1 MGDPSS
7 QQVHDFEPGI
17 APSGLFWT
25 IPIEPGAIKVDP
37 LTGEASLRAQAVKV
51 QDFHDA
57 LNALGIVPGPAPV
70 ASRVSFDV
78 RWSGHGAPVDLR
90 DPTFG
95 FTGHYVP
102 GPATISFTAS
112 DDTSGVV
119 YTSDAFGQSNV
130 GLPAVG
136 TEQNGVFFH

>member
-1 MGDPSS
+1 VGDPS

-37 LTGEASLRAQAVKV
+37 VTGEARLRAEAVKV
-51 QDFHDA
+51 DDYHDI
-57 LNALGIVPGPAPV
+57 LSALGIVPGLEPIP
-70 ASRVSFDV
+70 SRVSFDV
-78 RWSGHGAPVDLR
+78 RWAGHGDPVALH
-90 DPTFG
+90 DPTFS
-95 FTGHYVP
+95 FAGHYVT

-112 DDTSGVV
+112 NDKSGVV
-119 YTSDAFGQSNV
+119 YTSDATGQSNV
-130 GLPAVG
+130 GIPAVG

>member
-1 MGDPSS
+1 MGDPS

-37 LTGEASLRAQAVKV
+37 VTGEARLRAQAVKV
-51 QDFHDA
+51 DDYHDI
-57 LNALGIVPGPAPV
+57 LSALGIVPGPAPIP
-70 ASRVSFDV
+70 SRVSFEV
-78 RWSGHGAPVDLR
+78 RWAGHGAPVDLH
-90 DPTFG
+90 DSTFG

-102 GPATISFTAS
+102 GPATIDFSAS
-112 DDTSGVV
+112 NEKSGVV
-119 YTSDAFGQSNV
+119 YTSDPTGQSNV